1 MRVAANCAVAGFAM
15 MSMGQY
21 AWCESRRKEEAKG
34 MALAVI
40 GMKKLQ
46 EKKRLEKEAE
56 EARTAVAAAEAERFA
71 DEQRQKRKSGW
82 SFW

>member
-1 MRVAANCAVAGFAM
+1 MRVAANFAVAGFAV

-56 EARTAVAAAEAERFA
+56 EARAAAAAAEAERFA

>member
-1 MRVAANCAVAGFAM
+1 
-15 MSMGQY
+15 
-21 AWCESRRKEEAKG
+21 